1 MKLTTI
7 TISAFAFA
15 MAAGSG
21 AAVAQYV
28 AVAHGDS
35 LQSSYEG
42 QYGYRDRD
50 DDRDGDDLNARQ
62 YARFRDRGF
71 HEGFEGARRD
81 FENHRYFTPTNRDE
95 YRRPDDVPRE
105 AIRVYRIAFR
115 EGYLKAQHEI
125 TEGDLR

>member
-7 TISAFAFA
+7 TISAFALA

-21 AAVAQYV
+21 AAIAQSV
-28 AVAHGDS
+28 AVAPGNY
-35 LQSSYEG
+35 LQASYEG
-42 QYGYRDRD
+42 QYGYRDRG
-50 DDRDGDDLNARQ
+50 DRDGDDLNTRE

-125 TEGDLR
+125 AEGDLR